1 MKKFRFFIT
10 LAGIILLIIGLSS
23 NFAKEKLYPCPIEI
37 EGIVFNNCDYFPTL
51 TQTLLS
57 LGVLIGDLGIFLLII
72 GTIFYIAFYIDKA
85 INKINNK
92 LCKR

>member
-1 MKKFRFFIT
+1 
-10 LAGIILLIIGLSS
+10 
-23 NFAKEKLYPCPIEI
+23 
-37 EGIVFNNCDYFPTL
+37 
-51 TQTLLS
+51 LLS